1 MHLISV
7 TEYIPISIH
16 ALLAESDR
24 AQAAHYRNGQISI
37 HALLAESDTSPCVV
51 MNVRRDFYPRSP
63 CGERR
68 PCRPRR
74 KRPQGISIHALLA
87 ESDENSASPIRP
99 RNYFYPRSPCGER
112 LFSIFDVLLVCIFL
126 STLSLRRA
134 TPPVRDVIQWEGIFL
149 STLSLRRATLWVLMG
164 GLSCN
169 DFYPRSPCGERLL
182 LSGSLCC
189 LIIFLSTL
197 SLRRATSLT
206 TYLETSSMISIHA
219 LLAESDNCQQRNH
232 HECIDFYPRSPCGER
247 LLLMYPKEC
256 H

>member
-87 ESDENSASPIRP
+87 ESDYVPLTVP
-99 RNYFYPRSPCGER
+99 HLGKG
-112 LFSIFDVLLVCIFL
+112 FL

-134 TPPVRDVIQWEGIFL
+134 TNVAQHSRHLRRAFL
-149 STLSLRRATLWVLMG
+149 STLSLRRATRRTQTAIDLVNI
-164 GLSCN
+164 SIHA
-169 DFYPRSPCGERLL
+169 LL
-182 LSGSLCC
+182 AESDTAAVRCTVTPVISIHALLAESDRCSQYMYKQLFR
-189 LIIFLSTL
+189 FLSTL
-197 SLRRATSLT
+197 SLRRATCT
-206 TYLETSSMISIHA
+206 V
-219 LLAESDNCQQRNH
+219 C
-232 HECIDFYPRSPCGER
+232 
-247 LLLMYPKEC
+247 
-256 H
+256 

>member
-112 LFSIFDVLLVCIFL
+112 HFWDYKYSKED
-126 STLSLRRA
+126 
-134 TPPVRDVIQWEGIFL
+134 
-149 STLSLRRATLWVLMG
+149 
-164 GLSCN
+164 N
-169 DFYPRSPCGERLL
+169 YFYPRSPCGERLL
-182 LSGSLCC
+182 ANGCGFVSM
-189 LIIFLSTL
+189 LISIHALLAESDPVATAGRDSCSRFLSTL
-197 SLRRATSLT
+197 SLRRATF
-206 TYLETSSMISIHA
+206 
-219 LLAESDNCQQRNH
+219 R
-232 HECIDFYPRSPCGER
+232 FSPGLSAQE
-247 LLLMYPKEC
+247 
-256 H
+256 

>member
-112 LFSIFDVLLVCIFL
+112 RCAGRPRSGWKDISIHALLAESDYVPLTVPHLGKGFL

-134 TPPVRDVIQWEGIFL
+134 TNVAQHSRHLRRAFL
-149 STLSLRRATLWVLMG
+149 STLSLRRATRRTQTAIDLVNI
-164 GLSCN
+164 SIHA
-169 DFYPRSPCGERLL
+169 LL
-182 LSGSLCC
+182 AESDTAAVRCTVTPVISIHALLAESDRCSQYMYKQLFR
-189 LIIFLSTL
+189 FLSTL
-197 SLRRATSLT
+197 SLRRATCT
-206 TYLETSSMISIHA
+206 V
-219 LLAESDNCQQRNH
+219 C
-232 HECIDFYPRSPCGER
+232 
-247 LLLMYPKEC
+247 
-256 H
+256 